1 MTPTTPTAVTD
12 AAGRGAAFLTGG
24 SLLFATK
31 EEKALAAALDQ
42 GLDEIE
48 QGLARELKFSE
59 DIADAVARYLF
70 SAGGKRI
77 RPLLMLLTAQW
88 GEGINDTVI
97 RAAQVLELT
106 HLANL

>member
-1 MTPTTPTAVTD
+1 MTPTTVTD

-48 QGLARELKFSE
+48 QGESRRYGRAERRFRERNSSTQIYLSKSVVDDGERRHWQRMTERIE
-59 DIADAVARYLF
+59 D
-70 SAGGKRI
+70 GKI
-77 RPLLMLLTAQW
+77 DL
-88 GEGINDTVI
+88 
-97 RAAQVLELT
+97 
-106 HLANL
+106 